1 MRDDGFTCYDLA
13 CFLFA
18 LTLLLLYGNFAM
30 LFFLFSR
37 FCQATFV
44 RIFTTIGSLTSEA
57 LWWYTHKRP
66 FIACLVKVV
75 CARRGKRISYE
86 RRFLSYLGDIF
97 LKKWFCQW
105 AVAPN

>member
-30 LFFLFSR
+30 LFFLLSR

-44 RIFTTIGSLTSEA
+44 RIFTTIGSLTRGSVVVV
-57 LWWYTHKRP
+57 YTQKTFYCMPGKSGMRKEGKKELVMNVV
-66 FIACLVKVV
+66 FCLTL
-75 CARRGKRISYE
+75 E
-86 RRFLSYLGDIF
+86 IF
-97 LKKWFCQW
+97 F
-105 AVAPN
+105 